1 MPQQNTQAP
10 GFFLENALK
19 QSIGGRKPSIETGTA
34 TEVPQEIQKPMS
46 VESSYDPSFMN
57 PLDVQIGGTH
67 YKDMAI
73 QPIEFIHANKLGF
86 CEGNAIKYICRYKDK
101 GGVQDLEK
109 AIHYLQ
115 LLIEQVSVN
124 G

>member
-1 MPQQNTQAP
+1 MAQPSTQAS
-10 GFFLENALK
+10 GFYLANALK
-19 QSIGGRKPSIETGTA
+19 QSIGGRKPTSETGTA
-34 TEVPQEIQKPMS
+34 TEVPQETPQES
-46 VESSYDPSFMN
+46 LVEQNYAAPSTS
-57 PLDVQIGGTH
+57 PLDVQIGGRH
-67 YKDMAI
+67 YKDMMI
-73 QPIEFIHANKLGF
+73 QPIEFISANKLGF